1 MIVSN
6 KQTLEL
12 LKAFWIECE
21 KNNVSCSFNWK
32 HVNVGT
38 SKFFLAQAQQK
49 KKNILVHIKHV
60 LLLP

>member
-21 KNNVSCSFNWK
+21 KIMSVV
-32 HVNVGT
+32 HLIG
-38 SKFFLAQAQQK
+38 
-49 KKNILVHIKHV
+49 NILMWVHQSSSWLKITIV
-60 LLLP
+60 AI